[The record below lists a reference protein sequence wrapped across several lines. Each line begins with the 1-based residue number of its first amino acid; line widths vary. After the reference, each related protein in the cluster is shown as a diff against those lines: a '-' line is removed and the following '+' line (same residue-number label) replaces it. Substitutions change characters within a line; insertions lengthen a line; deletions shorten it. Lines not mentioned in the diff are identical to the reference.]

1 MKTVIN
7 YYNKYD
13 EEPRLMRTKANILE
27 FETTKYLLEDYIQK
41 NDVILE
47 TGAGT
52 GRYSFHYANEGNC
65 VTATDLVPR
74 HIEIMKNKALEKKIN
89 NIKIG
94 LANATN
100 LEQYADE
107 SFDVVLC
114 LGPMYHLTAIKD
126 RENCIKENL
135 RVLKPG
141 GILAVAYINK
151 HYILST
157 LLFQDKKFLTNDFI
171 GKVLKEGY
179 LSESDRFNF
188 WTDSCY
194 YTPKEIEEF
203 LATFNINKL
212 ENAATDGLGRLLPEK
227 VNNLTDKEFEIYKN
241 YHFKSCREESLV
253 GYSNHALY
261 VGRKGL

>member
-1 MKTVIN
+1 METIIN

-13 EEPRLMRTKANILE
+13 EEPRLMRTKANTLE
-27 FETTKYLLEDYIQK
+27 FETTKYLLKDYIEK
-41 NDVILE
+41 SDKILE

-52 GRYSFHYANEGNC
+52 GRYSLHYANEGNC

-74 HIEIMKNKALEKKIN
+74 HVEIIKNKALGNKMN
-89 NIKIG
+89 NLTVG

-100 LEQYADE
+100 LEEYADN

-114 LGPMYHLTAIKD
+114 LGPMYHLTNIKD

-141 GILAVAYINK
+141 GILAIAYINK
-151 HYILST
+151 HYILSN
-157 LLFQDKKFLTNDFI
+157 LLFKDKKFLTNDFI
-171 GKVLKEGY
+171 DKVLTDGY
-179 LSESDRFNF
+179 LSEDDGFNF

-203 LATFNINKL
+203 LGTFNVNKL

-227 VNNLTDKEFEIYKN
+227 VNNLSDEEFEVYKN
-241 YHFKSCREESLV
+241 YHFKSCREESIV

-261 VGRKGL
+261 IGRKKL

>member
-1 MKTVIN
+1 METIIN

-27 FETTKYLLEDYIQK
+27 FETTKYLLGDYIK
-41 NDVILE
+41 HNDVILE

-52 GRYSFHYANEGNC
+52 GRYSFHYANEGNY

-74 HIEIMKNKALEKKIN
+74 HIEIMKNKALENKIE
-89 NIKIG
+89 NINVE

-100 LEQYADE
+100 LEHYADE
-107 SFDVVLC
+107 SFDTVLC
-114 LGPMYHLTAIKD
+114 LGPMYHLTDTKD
-126 RENCIKENL
+126 RENCIKEHL

-141 GILAVAYINK
+141 GILAIAYVNK
-151 HYILST
+151 HYILSN
-157 LLFQDKKFLTNDFI
+157 LLFEDKKFLTNNFI
-171 GKVLKEGY
+171 DKILTEGS
-179 LSESDRFNF
+179 LSTDDGFNF

-203 LATFNINKL
+203 LTTFSINKL
-212 ENAATDGLGRLLPEK
+212 DNAATDGLGRLIPEK
-227 VNNLTDKEFEIYKN
+227 INSLTDQEFEIYKN
-241 YHFKSCREESLV
+241 YHFKSCREESIV

-261 VGRKGL
+261 IGRKDL

>member
-1 MKTVIN
+1 METIIN

-13 EEPRLMRTKANILE
+13 EEPRLMRTKANTLE
-27 FETTKYLLEDYIQK
+27 FETTKYLLKDYIK
-41 NDVILE
+41 ESDTILE

-52 GRYSFHYANEGNC
+52 GRYSFYYANEGNC

-74 HIEIMKNKALEKKIN
+74 HIEIMKNKALEKKMN
-89 NIKIG
+89 NLTIG

-100 LEQYADE
+100 LEEYADE

-114 LGPMYHLTAIKD
+114 LGPMYHLTAMED

-151 HYILST
+151 HYILSN
-157 LLFQDKKFLTNDFI
+157 LLFEDKKFLNNSFI
-171 GKVLKEGY
+171 DKVLTKGY
-179 LSESDRFNF
+179 LSENDGFNF

-194 YTPKEIEEF
+194 FTPREIEEF
-203 LATFNINKL
+203 LVKFSINKL

-227 VNNLTDKEFEIYKN
+227 VNNLTDQEFEIYKN

-261 VGRKGL
+261 IGRKSL